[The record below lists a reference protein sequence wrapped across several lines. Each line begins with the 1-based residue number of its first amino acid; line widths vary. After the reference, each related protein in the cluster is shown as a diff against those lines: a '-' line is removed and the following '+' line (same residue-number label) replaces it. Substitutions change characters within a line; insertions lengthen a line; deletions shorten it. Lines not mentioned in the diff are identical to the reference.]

1 MVSQRRFILKF
12 MPSKGYAF
20 TIDAVFAVLVFIALL
35 FYSVYFSSSPIKV
48 DSLNNFELKQNFD
61 AALLFLDENNS
72 LQSMNST
79 IIGNDFN
86 SLVPVRYDWRLKI
99 EEYDYN
105 SVTSSFDEI
114 QELSV
119 GNLSLDLNELAYV
132 KGRRLAVS
140 YADNDINK
148 YYNAEYWGWLK

>member
-1 MVSQRRFILKF
+1 MVSQRRFVLKF